1 MTTTADASDA
11 SDASPDR
18 RGDGGAP
25 TGRDVA
31 LVASD
36 LDGTLLAPPGV
47 VIAPED
53 DAIGRMGMVSPR
65 TRAALDAI
73 RARGIE
79 LVAVTGRPPRWVPG
93 LGLGSGLAICS
104 NGALVLDL
112 STGEVVQERTLDP
125 DVAVEI
131 VRRLRAL
138 HPDGMMAIEFPD
150 GVGMEQAWHER
161 VPRGVALEVG
171 PAEELCIRPA
181 AKVLL
186 KVPGTSGDA
195 YIDAAAEVVGDIGVV
210 TASGGLELVEVS
222 APGVDKATTLALV
235 CDERGIDASQVVAF
249 GDARNDIPLL
259 AWAGTAVAMGHAPE
273 AVRRVADHV
282 TGTNADDGVAAW
294 IEAHLLP

>member
-1 MTTTADASDA
+1 MTTTADTSDR
-11 SDASPDR
+11 SDRP
-18 RGDGGAP
+18 
-25 TGRDVA
+25 DVA
-31 LVASD
+31 LIASD

-47 VIAPED
+47 VAAAED
-53 DAIGRMGMVSPR
+53 DAIGHMGMVSSR

-73 RARGIE
+73 REKGVE

-112 STGEVVQERTLDP
+112 ATGEVVRERMLEP
-125 DVAVEI
+125 DVAAEI

-138 HPDGMMAIEFPD
+138 HPDGMMAVEFSD

-161 VPRGVALEVG
+161 VPRGIALEVG
-171 PAEELCIRPA
+171 PAEELCARPA

-195 YIDAAAEVVGDIGVV
+195 FIDAAAEVVGDLAVV

-222 APGVDKATTLALV
+222 APGVDKATTLAIL
-235 CDERGIDASQVVAF
+235 CAERGIDSAEVVAF

-259 AWAGTAVAMGHAPE
+259 AWAGTAVAMAHAPA
-273 AVRRVADHV
+273 AVRGVADHITV
-282 TGTNADDGVAAW
+282 TNAEDGVAAW
-294 IEAHLLP
+294 IEANLLP